1 MWQGEVDLERD
12 IKELSR
18 KVEMLC
24 FDKNTFYT
32 LNLFVK
38 THQTIH
44 LRFVCSKVYQFYH
57 TKKVLNIELLLV
69 GLVFL
74 DGIWLAILKLLTLY
88 SRIVQLSKYIEGAR
102 FLLGKEGTLGD
113 RRRLDCVIV
122 LDSNWQCPY

>member
-32 LNLFVK
+32 YESFCQNASDYTL
-38 THQTIH
+38 
-44 LRFVCSKVYQFYH
+44 LRFVRSKVYQFYH
-57 TKKVLNIELLLV
+57 TKKVLNIELLSV

-74 DGIWLAILKLLTLY
+74 DGI
-88 SRIVQLSKYIEGAR
+88 
-102 FLLGKEGTLGD
+102 
-113 RRRLDCVIV
+113 
-122 LDSNWQCPY
+122 

>member
-1 MWQGEVDLERD
+1 
-12 IKELSR
+12 
-18 KVEMLC
+18 MLC

-32 LNLFVK
+32 YESFCQNSSDYTL
-38 THQTIH
+38 
-44 LRFVCSKVYQFYH
+44 LRFVRSKVYQFYH

-102 FLLGKEGTLGD
+102 FLLRKEGTLGD

-122 LDSNWQCPY
+122 LDSNWRCPY